1 MNVQPYFYFSWL
13 GAWSDNIV
21 WIWAENEVFLGYCL
35 VLQKESEVLCMLK
48 IGFCACSFEK
58 RVEVF
63 KKCVLT
69 IVKNWNGNCIQN
81 QCTSTCGSKH
91 RQCEHVASA
100 CHDELHMNG
109 WRFGSSAVRWS
120 LTGWHGSSPLL
131 AYSSLSATANIVWHT
146 HTHADTFG
154 TLLATRTI
162 SLDSLNAIN
171 LKQTNIQRHHII
183 TAKQIMLT
191 DISKSIYEDKHAI
204 LYSQSPLWLQ
214 NHTIQDPLACS
225 HKVNTE

>member
-91 RQCEHVASA
+91 RQCEHVVGVPWRAPYEWMEVWLICSA
-100 CHDELHMNG
+100 PESHRLARLQSPARLFISLCHSQH
-109 WRFGSSAVRWS
+109 S
-120 LTGWHGSSPLL
+120 L
-131 AYSSLSATANIVWHT
+131 T

-154 TLLATRTI
+154 MLLATRTI

-214 NHTIQDPLACS
+214 NHTIQGPLACS